1 MIPLFLESKLGKE
14 SRVIAESLQEP
25 SEYTHNVDDIGDIG
39 DMTTRYTQDEWVAMI
54 DQAQKSVPSVKVQ
67 YKAPNIG
74 TLEFAK
80 TIDHTL
86 LKLDATKEQIDK
98 LCEEARKHDF
108 KVHLSHLSA
117 RSHLLSYIFLLLPFS
132 DRSPKPFSS

>member
-1 MIPLFLESKLGKE
+1 
-14 SRVIAESLQEP
+14 
-25 SEYTHNVDDIGDIG
+25 
-39 DMTTRYTQDEWVAMI
+39 MTTRYTQDEWLAII
-54 DQAQKSVPSVKVQ
+54 DQAQKSVPSSRVE

-74 TLEFAK
+74 TKEFAK

-108 KVHLSHLSA
+108 KVNLTHMSAHSPFGFYVFMFSHFQSQA
-117 RSHLLSYIFLLLPFS
+117 KSHFYIKTRLIS
-132 DRSPKPFSS
+132 